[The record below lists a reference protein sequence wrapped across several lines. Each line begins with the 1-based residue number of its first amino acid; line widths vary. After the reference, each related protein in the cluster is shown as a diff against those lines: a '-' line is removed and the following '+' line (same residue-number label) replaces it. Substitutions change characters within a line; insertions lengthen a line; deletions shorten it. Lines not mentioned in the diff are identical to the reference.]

1 MQSTYRHQTFTEKAM
16 IVLALAVLA
25 LVLWKLV
32 GLLLLIFGAVV
43 GACILQ
49 TCMVPLLKWGVP
61 RWLSL
66 LIVVVTLTLVLAGIS
81 VAFGSQVA
89 SELESLSTLLPEAWE
104 QLQERLQGTPLEP
117 LMENAGER
125 AGSVFENG
133 LAQVGMVVVSMGGS
147 LVNFFALIVG
157 MVYFAAQPDVYRRG
171 LLLLAP
177 VKSRDK
183 LAEALDKSGKA
194 LRFWLG
200 GQLVAMVVTG
210 LLVGVS
216 MWLLGVPAPL
226 GLGLIAGVLDFV
238 PLVGPL
244 IAAIPALLLA
254 YTVSP
259 QTALFVLIAYTIIQQ
274 IEGNVMQP
282 LVQQRAVNLPPAMLL
297 FSLFA
302 ASTLFGVAGV
312 LLAAPLTVIGF
323 VLINALYVQR
333 DEDDEPV
340 NGEQDKSEK
349 SE

>member
-16 IVLALAVLA
+16 IVLALGILA

-32 GLLLLIFGAVV
+32 GLVLLIFGAVV

-49 TCMVPLLKWGVP
+49 TCMVPLLKWGLP
-61 RWLSL
+61 RWLAL
-66 LIVVVTLTLVLAGIS
+66 LIVIVVLTLLLAAIS

-89 SELESLSTLLPEAWE
+89 SELESLSSLLPDAWQ
-104 QLQERLQGTPLEP
+104 QLQERLEGSPLAP

-125 AGSVFENG
+125 AGSMFENG
-133 LAQVGMVVVSMGGS
+133 LGQVGMVVVSMGGS

-157 MVYFAAQPDVYRRG
+157 MVYFAAQPGVYRRG

-177 VKSRDK
+177 IKSRDR
-183 LAEALDKSGKA
+183 LGEALDKSGKA

-200 GQLVAMVVTG
+200 GQLVAMAVTG
-210 LLVGVS
+210 ILVGVS
-216 MWLLGVPAPL
+216 MWLIGVPAPL
-226 GLGLIAGVLDFV
+226 GLGLIAGLLDFV

-259 QTALFVLIAYTIIQQ
+259 ETALFALIAYVIIQQ
-274 IEGNVMQP
+274 IEGNVLQP

-302 ASTLFGVAGV
+302 ASTLFGMAGV

-323 VLINALYVQR
+323 VLVNALYVQR
-333 DEDDEPV
+333 EEDETSKDEA
-340 NGEQDKSEK
+340 
-349 SE
+349 

>member
-16 IVLALAVLA
+16 IVLALALAVVA

-49 TCMVPLLKWGVP
+49 TCMTPLLKRGMP
-61 RWLSL
+61 RWLAL
-66 LIVVVTLTLVLAGIS
+66 MIVVVGLTLLLAGIS
-81 VAFGSQVA
+81 LAFGSQVA
-89 SELESLSTLLPEAWE
+89 SELEALTSLLPDAWE

-117 LMENAGER
+117 LMDNAGER
-125 AGSVFENG
+125 AGSMFENG
-133 LAQVGMVVVSMGGS
+133 IAQFGMVVVSMGGS

-157 MVYFAAQPDVYRRG
+157 MIYFAAQPSVYRHG

-177 VKSRDK
+177 IKSRSK
-183 LAEALDKSGKA
+183 LADALDASGKA

-200 GQLVAMVVTG
+200 GQLVAMAGTG
-210 LLVGVS
+210 ILVGVS
-216 MWLLGVPAPL
+216 MWLIGVPAPL

-244 IAAIPALLLA
+244 IAAVPALLLA

-259 QTALFVLIAYTIIQQ
+259 QTALFALIAYVIIQQ
-274 IEGNVMQP
+274 IEGNVLQP
-282 LVQQRAVNLPPAMLL
+282 LVQQHAVSLPPAMLL

-323 VLINALYVQR
+323 VLINELYVQR
-333 DEDDEPV
+333 EEGDQSPV
-340 NGEQDKSEK
+340 E
-349 SE
+349 

>member
-1 MQSTYRHQTFTEKAM
+1 MQSTYRHQTFTTKAM
-16 IVLALAVLA
+16 IVLALGVVA

-49 TCMVPLLKWGVP
+49 TCMTPLLKRGMP
-61 RWLSL
+61 RWLAL
-66 LIVVVTLTLVLAGIS
+66 LIVVVGLALLLAGIS
-81 VAFGSQVA
+81 FAFGSQVA
-89 SELESLSTLLPEAWE
+89 SELEALTSLLPDAWE
-104 QLQERLQGTPLEP
+104 QLQERLQGSPLEP
-117 LMENAGER
+117 LMDNAGER
-125 AGSVFENG
+125 AGTMFENG
-133 LAQVGMVVVSMGGS
+133 IAQFGMVVVSMGGS

-157 MVYFAAQPDVYRRG
+157 MIYFAAQPGVYRQG

-177 VKSRDK
+177 IKSRDK
-183 LAEALDKSGKA
+183 LANALDESGKA

-200 GQLVAMVVTG
+200 GQLVAMAVTG
-210 LLVGVS
+210 ILVGVS

-226 GLGLIAGVLDFV
+226 GLGLIAGILDFV

-259 QTALFVLIAYTIIQQ
+259 QTALFALIAYVIIQQ
-274 IEGNVMQP
+274 IEGNVLQP
-282 LVQQRAVNLPPAMLL
+282 LVQQRAVSLPPAMLL

-302 ASTLFGVAGV
+302 ASTLFGVSGV

-323 VLINALYVQR
+323 VLINELYVQR
-333 DEDDEPV
+333 EPDDEPQ
-340 NGEQDKSEK
+340 GE
-349 SE
+349 

>member
-16 IVLALAVLA
+16 IVLALGILA

-32 GLLLLIFGAVV
+32 GLVLLIFGAVV

-49 TCMVPLLKWGVP
+49 TCMVPLLKWGLP
-61 RWLSL
+61 RWLAL
-66 LIVVVTLTLVLAGIS
+66 LIVIVALTLLLAAIS

-89 SELESLSTLLPEAWE
+89 SELESLSSLLPDAWQ
-104 QLQERLQGTPLEP
+104 QLQERLEGSPLAP

-125 AGSVFENG
+125 AGSMFENG
-133 LAQVGMVVVSMGGS
+133 LGQVGMVVVSMGGS

-157 MVYFAAQPDVYRRG
+157 MVYFAAQPGVYRRG

-177 VKSRDK
+177 IKSRDR
-183 LAEALDKSGKA
+183 LGEALDKSGKA

-200 GQLVAMVVTG
+200 GQLVAMAVTG
-210 LLVGVS
+210 ILVGVS
-216 MWLLGVPAPL
+216 MWLIGVPAPL
-226 GLGLIAGVLDFV
+226 GLGLIAGLLDFV

-259 QTALFVLIAYTIIQQ
+259 ETALFALIAYVIIQQ
-274 IEGNVMQP
+274 IEGNVLQP

-302 ASTLFGVAGV
+302 ASTLFGMTGV

-323 VLINALYVQR
+323 VLVNTLYVQR
-333 DEDDEPV
+333 EEDETSKDEA
-340 NGEQDKSEK
+340 
-349 SE
+349 